1 MPSVLG
7 LSKRYALLTVDTEA
21 LPKRAA
27 DSHIMH
33 LVWGKHPRGSA
44 GVQEIAEIG
53 NEFGVK
59 HVFFSDFCGT
69 YSCLEQMQEVVHWL
83 NLHGQD
89 VQLHTHPETLPKTFW
104 RTHGFSGSPRYMN
117 QYIDLSQAEFVL
129 RHFSKLI
136 TDITGKPVLAHRA
149 GSFRWNTLTIRAL
162 QKLNIPLSF
171 NQSMRA
177 LESGRGVHGEP
188 DCLPYSWSNGVIEVP
203 VTERWVPGVP
213 GFRPDRWVSLTYP
226 ESPYFKFG
234 SRPIPAWK
242 HPFAPKPAPVTVV
255 LLHSWSLLERD
266 EAGHAVYRDDRLL
279 EGYRKFLRR
288 LVKDCEVITT
298 AEFLELHAQGKIDI
312 SRTVNLEQVE
322 AQV

>member
-1 MPSVLG
+1 MLNG
-7 LSKRYALLTVDTEA
+7 RYALLTVDTEA
-21 LPKRAA
+21 LTGRAMSSYV
-27 DSHIMH
+27 DR
-33 LVWGKHPRGSA
+33 LVWGRHAA
-44 GVQEIAEIG
+44 GTAGIREICELG
-53 NEFGVK
+53 TEFNAP
-59 HVFFSDFCGT
+59 HVFFADMCGC
-69 YSCLEQMQEVVHWL
+69 YAELEHMKKAIRWL
-83 NLHGQD
+83 STHGHD
-89 VQLHTHPETLPKTFW
+89 VQLHTHPEALPKVFW
-104 RTHGFSGSPRYMN
+104 DQQGLPAIPRFMN
-117 QYIDLSQAEFVL
+117 QYRDVARTRFVVQ
-129 RHFSKLI
+129 HFAKLLVEQ
-136 TDITGKPVLAHRA
+136 TGKPVLAHRA
-149 GSFRWNTLTIRAL
+149 GSFRWNALTIRAL
-162 QKLNIPLSF
+162 QELNIPLSF

-188 DCLPYSWSNGVIEVP
+188 DCLPYTWSNGVIEVP

-226 ESPYFKFG
+226 ESPYFKLG

>member
-1 MPSVLG
+1 M
-7 LSKRYALLTVDTEA
+7 
-21 LPKRAA
+21 
-27 DSHIMH
+27 
-33 LVWGKHPRGSA
+33 SA
-44 GVQEIAEIG
+44 IG
-53 NEFGVK
+53 REFGIR
-59 HVFFSDFCGT
+59 HTFFADLCGC
-69 YSCLEQMQEVVHWL
+69 YAALEQMQNVIRSL
-83 NLHGQD
+83 DSQGQD
-89 VQLHTHPETLPKTFW
+89 IQLHTHPETLPKSFW
-104 RTHGFSGSPRYMN
+104 QVHDLPVSPRHMN
-117 QYIDLSQAEFVL
+117 EYIDQSRVEFVL
-129 RHFSKLI
+129 HHFSKLI

-149 GSFRWNTLTIRAL
+149 GSFRWNALTIRAL

-234 SRPIPAWK
+234 SRPIPVWK
-242 HPFAPKPAPVTVV
+242 HPFAPKPASVTVV

-279 EGYRKFLRR
+279 EGYRNFLRR

-298 AEFLELHAQGKIDI
+298 AEFLELRAQGKIDI

-322 AQV
+322 AQI

>member
-1 MPSVLG
+1 MG
-7 LSKRYALLTVDTEA
+7 CNRFALLTVDTEA
-21 LPKRAA
+21 LGRRASA
-27 DSHIMH
+27 YHIER
-33 LVWGKHPRGSA
+33 LVWGVHERGVA
-44 GVQEIAEIG
+44 GIREICAIG
-53 NEFGVK
+53 NEFNVR
-59 HVFFSDFCGT
+59 HSFFTDLCAS
-69 YSCLEQMQEVVHWL
+69 YNNLELMCQVVYWL
-83 NLHGQD
+83 NSQNQD
-89 VQLHTHPETLPKTFW
+89 IQLHTHPESLPITFW
-104 RTHGFSGSPRYMN
+104 QENGWDSVPRFMN
-117 QYIDLSQAEFVL
+117 QYKDLERAVFVL
-129 RHFSKLI
+129 QYFRELLTK
-136 TDITGKPVLAHRA
+136 ITGKPVLAHRS
-149 GSFRWNTLTIRAL
+149 GSFRWNALTIDAL
-162 QKLNIPLSF
+162 SRVGIPLSF

>member
-1 MPSVLG
+1 MS
-7 LSKRYALLTVDTEA
+7 
-21 LPKRAA
+21 
-27 DSHIMH
+27 
-33 LVWGKHPRGSA
+33 
-44 GVQEIAEIG
+44 QIG
-53 NEFGVK
+53 AEFGIK
-59 HVFFSDFCGT
+59 HVFFTDLCGA
-69 YSCLEQMQEVVHWL
+69 YDRLVQMQEVIRWL
-83 NLHGQD
+83 NSQGED
-89 VQLHTHPETLPKTFW
+89 IQLHTHPEALPKSFW
-104 RTHGFSGSPRYMN
+104 RANGFTDSPRYMS
-117 QYIDLSQAEFVL
+117 QYADVARAEFVL
-129 RHFSKLI
+129 RHFSELI
-136 TDITGKPVLAHRA
+136 MEITSKPILAHRA
-149 GSFRWNTLTIRAL
+149 GSFRWNALTIRAL
-162 QKLNIPLSF
+162 QELNIPLSF

-188 DCLPYSWSNGVIEVP
+188 DCLPYTWSNGVIEVP

>member
-1 MPSVLG
+1 MNRDS
-7 LSKRYALLTVDTEA
+7 YTLLTVDTEA
-21 LPKRAA
+21 LPRRATSEHIKR
-27 DSHIMH
+27 
-33 LVWGKHPRGSA
+33 LVLGQHGAGTA
-44 GVQEIAEIG
+44 GVMEMSSIG
-53 NEFGVK
+53 REFGIR
-59 HVFFSDFCGT
+59 HTFFADLCGC
-69 YSCLEQMQEVVHWL
+69 YAALEQMQNVIRSL
-83 NLHGQD
+83 DSQGQD
-89 VQLHTHPETLPKTFW
+89 IQLHTHPETLPKSFW
-104 RTHGFSGSPRYMN
+104 QVHDLPVSPRHMN
-117 QYIDLSQAEFVL
+117 EYIDQSRVEFVL
-129 RHFSKLI
+129 HHFSKLI

-149 GSFRWNTLTIRAL
+149 GSFRWNALTIRAL

-234 SRPIPAWK
+234 SRPIPVWK
-242 HPFAPKPAPVTVV
+242 HPFAPKPASVTVV

-279 EGYRKFLRR
+279 EGYRNFLRR

-298 AEFLELHAQGKIDI
+298 AEFLELRAQGKIDI

-322 AQV
+322 AQI

>member
-1 MPSVLG
+1 MWPVLG
-7 LSKRYALLTVDTEA
+7 SDKRYALITVDTEA
-21 LPKRAA
+21 LPRRAA
-27 DSHIMH
+27 DSHVRH
-33 LVWGKHPRGSA
+33 LIWGSHARGSA
-44 GVQEIAEIG
+44 GIKEITSIG
-53 NEFGVK
+53 NEFGAK
-59 HVFFSDFCGT
+59 HVFFLDLCGA
-69 YSCLEQMQEVVHWL
+69 YSFLGQMREVVSWL
-83 NLHGQD
+83 DGQRQD
-89 VQLHTHPETLPKTFW
+89 VQLHTHPETLPESFW
-104 RTHGFSGSPRYMN
+104 QEHGFSVSPRYMN
-117 QYIDLSQAEFVL
+117 QYTDPSKTEFVL
-129 RHFSKLI
+129 RHFSRLI
-136 TDITGKPVLAHRA
+136 TDITGKPILAHRA
-149 GSFRWNTLTIRAL
+149 GSFRWNALTIRAL
-162 QKLNIPLSF
+162 QELNIPLSF

-188 DCLPYSWSNGVIEVP
+188 DCLPYTWSNGVIEVP

>member
-1 MPSVLG
+1 MLN
-7 LSKRYALLTVDTEA
+7 KRYALLTVDTEA
-21 LPKRAA
+21 LAGRAP
-27 DSHIMH
+27 DRHVER
-33 LVWGKHPRGSA
+33 LVWGLHDA
-44 GVQEIAEIG
+44 GAAGIREMCIIG
-53 NEFGVK
+53 KEYKVS
-59 HVFFSDFCGT
+59 HSFFIDFCGS
-69 YSCLEQMQEVVHWL
+69 YAHLEQMQQVVRWL
-83 NLHGQD
+83 VQQGED
-89 VQLHTHPETLPKTFW
+89 VQLHTHPEALPTFFW
-104 RTHGFSGSPRYMN
+104 QEHGCQITPRFMNEYQDVDRTV
-117 QYIDLSQAEFVL
+117 FVL
-129 RHFSKLI
+129 RYFSKLI
-136 TDITGKPVLAHRA
+136 TDITGKPILAHRA
-149 GSFRWNTLTIRAL
+149 GSFRWNALTIRAL
-162 QKLNIPLSF
+162 QELNIPLSF

-188 DCLPYSWSNGVIEVP
+188 DCLPYTWSNGVIEVP

>member
-1 MPSVLG
+1 MKKNS
-7 LSKRYALLTVDTEA
+7 YALLTVDTEA
-21 LPKRAA
+21 LPKRATDA
-27 DSHIMH
+27 HVQR
-33 LVWGKHPRGSA
+33 LVWGQHEAGTAGIMEMSA
-44 GVQEIAEIG
+44 IG
-53 NEFGVK
+53 REFGIR
-59 HVFFSDFCGT
+59 HIFFVDLCGC
-69 YSCLEQMQEVVHWL
+69 YAALQQIQDVIRWL
-83 NLHGQD
+83 DSRGQD
-89 VQLHTHPETLPKTFW
+89 VQLHTHPETLPRSFW
-104 RTHGFSGSPRYMN
+104 QEHVLPGLPRYMN
-117 QYIDLSQAEFVL
+117 EYDVQSRTEFVL

-136 TDITGKPVLAHRA
+136 TDITGKPILAHRA
-149 GSFRWNTLTIRAL
+149 GSFRWNALTIRAL
-162 QKLNIPLSF
+162 QEVGIPLSF

-177 LESGRGVHGEP
+177 LDSGRSVHGEP
-188 DCLPYSWSNGVIEVP
+188 DCLPYAWSNGVVEVP

-226 ESPYFKFG
+226 ESPYFQFG
-234 SRPIPAWK
+234 SRPLPVWK
-242 HPFAPKPAPVTVV
+242 HPFAPKPALVTVV

-298 AEFLELHAQGKIDI
+298 AEFLDLRKRGKIRL

>member
-1 MPSVLG
+1 MWPTFG
-7 LSKRYALLTVDTEA
+7 GGKHYALLTVDAEA
-21 LPKRAA
+21 LPKRSST
-27 DSHIMH
+27 DHVRR
-33 LVWGKHPRGSA
+33 LVLGQHPTGSA
-44 GVQEIAEIG
+44 GVREMASIG

-59 HVFFSDFCGT
+59 HVFFADMCGA
-69 YSCLEQMQEVVHWL
+69 YGHLQQMQEVVSWL
-83 NLHGQD
+83 HDEGQD
-89 VQLHTHPETLPKTFW
+89 VQLHTHPETLPNSFW
-104 RTHGFSGSPRYMN
+104 KEHGLSVLPRHMN
-117 QYIDLSQAEFVL
+117 EYTAQSRAEFVL
-129 RHFSKLI
+129 RYFSKLI
-136 TDITGKPVLAHRA
+136 TDITNKPIIAHRA
-149 GSFRWNTLTIRAL
+149 GSFRWNALTIHALRA
-162 QKLNIPLSF
+162 LNIPLSF

-188 DCLPYSWSNGVIEVP
+188 DCLPYTWSNGVIEVP

>member
-1 MPSVLG
+1 MFGSG
-7 LSKRYALLTVDTEA
+7 KRYALITVDTEA
-21 LPKRAA
+21 LPRRAA
-27 DSHIMH
+27 DSHVRH
-33 LVWGKHPRGSA
+33 LVWGNHTRGSA
-44 GVQEIAEIG
+44 GIKEITSIG
-53 NEFGVK
+53 KEFGAK
-59 HVFFSDFCGT
+59 HVFFLDLCGA
-69 YSCLEQMQEVVHWL
+69 YGCLGQMQEVVGWL
-83 NLHGQD
+83 DAQRQD

-104 RTHGFSGSPRYMN
+104 QEHGFSVSPRYMN
-117 QYIDLSQAEFVL
+117 QYTDPIKTAFVL
-129 RHFSKLI
+129 RHFSRLI
-136 TDITGKPVLAHRA
+136 TDITGKPILAHRA
-149 GSFRWNTLTIRAL
+149 GSFRWNALTIRAL
-162 QKLNIPLSF
+162 QELNIPLSF

-177 LESGRGVHGEP
+177 LDSGRGVHGEP

>member
-1 MPSVLG
+1 MEHHVQ
-7 LSKRYALLTVDTEA
+7 R
-21 LPKRAA
+21 
-27 DSHIMH
+27 
-33 LVWGKHPRGSA
+33 LVWGSHPLGTA
-44 GVQEIAEIG
+44 GVREICAIGAEVG
-53 NEFGVK
+53 AK
-59 HVFFSDFCGT
+59 HVFFVDLCAADEFEMLG
-69 YSCLEQMQEVVHWL
+69 VVRWL
-83 NLHGQD
+83 DAKKQD
-89 VQLHTHPETLPKTFW
+89 IQLHTHPETLSKAFW
-104 RTHGFSGSPRYMN
+104 QKHGLPVSPRYMDE
-117 QYIDLSQAEFVL
+117 YVDLSRTEFVL
-129 RHFSKLI
+129 RHFGQLLTSV
-136 TDITGKPVLAHRA
+136 TGKPILAHRS
-149 GSFRWNTLTIRAL
+149 GSFRWNSFTIRAL
-162 QKLNIPLSF
+162 KNLNIPLSF

-188 DCLPYSWSNGVIEVP
+188 DCLPYTWSNGVIEVP

>member
-1 MPSVLG
+1 MIG
-7 LSKRYALLTVDTEA
+7 DRFALLTVDTEA
-21 LPKRAA
+21 LSRRASA
-27 DSHIMH
+27 NRVER
-33 LVWGKHPRGSA
+33 LVWGKHEAGSA
-44 GVQEIAEIG
+44 GIREMCELG
-53 NEFGVK
+53 NELKVT
-59 HVFFSDFCGT
+59 HSFFVDFCGS
-69 YSCLEQMQEVVHWL
+69 YSYFEEMEQVVRWL
-83 NLHGQD
+83 DSQGQD
-89 VQLHTHPETLPKTFW
+89 VQLHTHPESLPKDFW
-104 RTHGFSGSPRYMN
+104 QKYGLAGNPRFMN
-117 QYIDLSQAEFVL
+117 QYKCLERTKFVL
-129 RHFSKLI
+129 RHFSKAI
-136 TDITGKPVLAHRA
+136 TDITKKPVLAHRA
-149 GSFRWNTLTIRAL
+149 GSFRWNALTIRAL
-162 QKLNIPLSF
+162 QELSIPLSF

-177 LESGRGVHGEP
+177 LESGRGIYGEP

>member
-1 MPSVLG
+1 MSEN
-7 LSKRYALLTVDTEA
+7 RYAVLTVDTEA

-27 DSHIMH
+27 EAHVQRLILGRH
-33 LVWGKHPRGSA
+33 KAGTA
-44 GVQEIAEIG
+44 GVIEIAAIG
-53 NEFGVK
+53 REFGIS
-59 HVFFSDFCGT
+59 HVFFVDLCGC
-69 YSCLEQMQEVVHWL
+69 YASLQEMLEVIAQLDAQ
-83 NLHGQD
+83 GQD
-89 VQLHTHPETLPKTFW
+89 VQLHTHPEILPTVFW
-104 RTHGFSGSPRYMN
+104 EEHALSNVPRYMDRYD
-117 QYIDLSQAEFVL
+117 QLEHALFLL

-136 TDITGKPVLAHRA
+136 TDITGKPILAHRA
-149 GSFRWNTLTIRAL
+149 GSFRWNALTIRAL
-162 QKLNIPLSF
+162 QELNIPLSF

-188 DCLPYSWSNGVIEVP
+188 DCLPYTWSNGVIEVP

>member
-1 MPSVLG
+1 MTRRFV
-7 LSKRYALLTVDTEA
+7 LLTVDTEA
-21 LPKRAA
+21 LPRRAA
-27 DSHIMH
+27 EEHIRR
-33 LVWGKHPRGSA
+33 LVWGVHPRGSA
-44 GVQEIAEIG
+44 GIQEISAIG
-53 NEFGVK
+53 AEFGAK
-59 HVFFSDFCGT
+59 HVFFADFCGA
-69 YSCLEQMQEVVHWL
+69 YGDQSQMQEVVRWL
-83 NLHGQD
+83 DAQGQD
-89 VQLHTHPETLPKTFW
+89 VQLHTHPETLPDAFW
-104 RTHGFSGSPRYMN
+104 QEHSQSALPRYMN
-117 QYIDLSQAEFVL
+117 DYGDQARAVFVL
-129 RHFSKLI
+129 NHFSRII
-136 TDITGKPVLAHRA
+136 TEITAKPVLAHRA
-149 GSFRWNTLTIRAL
+149 GSFRWNALTIRAL
-162 QKLNIPLSF
+162 QELNIPLSF

-188 DCLPYSWSNGVIEVP
+188 DCLPYAWSNGVIEVP

>member
-1 MPSVLG
+1 MSRQ
-7 LSKRYALLTVDTEA
+7 RYALLTVDTEA
-21 LPKRAA
+21 LCKRAT
-27 DSHIMH
+27 DRHVQRLI
-33 LVWGKHPRGSA
+33 WGQHEA
-44 GVQEIAEIG
+44 GTAGIREMCGIG
-53 NEFGVK
+53 DEFGAK
-59 HVFFSDFCGT
+59 HVFFTDCCGM
-69 YSCLEQMQEVVHWL
+69 YSNLGQMREVVSWL
-83 NLHGQD
+83 DVAGQD
-89 VQLHTHPETLPKTFW
+89 VQLHTHSETLPKSFW
-104 RTHGFSGSPRYMN
+104 QEHGLVAVPRFMN
-117 QYIDLSQAEFVL
+117 QYIELAQAEFVL
-129 RHFSKLI
+129 RYFRDLI
-136 TDITGKPVLAHRA
+136 TDMTGKPVLAHRA
-149 GSFRWNTLTIRAL
+149 GSFRWNALTIRAL
-162 QKLNIPLSF
+162 QELNIPLSF

-188 DCLPYSWSNGVIEVP
+188 DCLPYAWSNGVIEVP

>member
-1 MPSVLG
+1 MS
-7 LSKRYALLTVDTEA
+7 
-21 LPKRAA
+21 
-27 DSHIMH
+27 
-33 LVWGKHPRGSA
+33 
-44 GVQEIAEIG
+44 QIG
-53 NEFGVK
+53 AEFGIK
-59 HVFFSDFCGT
+59 HVFFTDLCGA
-69 YSCLEQMQEVVHWL
+69 YDSLDQMQEVIRWL
-83 NLHGQD
+83 SSQGED
-89 VQLHTHPETLPKTFW
+89 IQLHTHPETLPKSFW
-104 RTHGFSGSPRYMN
+104 RTNGFTDSPRYMS
-117 QYIDLSQAEFVL
+117 QYADVARAEFVL
-129 RHFSKLI
+129 RHFSELI
-136 TDITGKPVLAHRA
+136 RGITSKPILAHRA
-149 GSFRWNTLTIRAL
+149 GSFRWNALTIRAL
-162 QKLNIPLSF
+162 QELNIPLSF

-188 DCLPYSWSNGVIEVP
+188 DCLPYAWSNGVIEVP

>member
-1 MPSVLG
+1 M
-7 LSKRYALLTVDTEA
+7 KNRYALLTVDTEA
-21 LPKRAA
+21 LNNRAFEN
-27 DSHIMH
+27 HVNL
-33 LVWGKHPRGSA
+33 LVWGRHTNGSA
-44 GVQEIAEIG
+44 GVAEICQIG
-53 NEFGVK
+53 SEFGVK
-59 HVFFSDFCGT
+59 HIFFTDFCGA
-69 YSCLEQMQEVVHWL
+69 YCYLEEMKDVVRWL
-83 NLHGQD
+83 VNQAQD
-89 VQLHTHPETLPKTFW
+89 VQLHTHPEALPGSFW
-104 RTHGFSGSPRYMN
+104 FEQGLPCVPRFMDHYTD
-117 QYIDLSQAEFVL
+117 QSRAEFVL

-136 TDITGKPVLAHRA
+136 ADIIGKPILAHRA
-149 GSFRWNTLTIRAL
+149 GSFRWNALTIRAL
-162 QKLNIPLSF
+162 QELNIPLSF

-177 LESGRGVHGEP
+177 LDSGRGVHGEP

>member
-1 MPSVLG
+1 MLDV
-7 LSKRYALLTVDTEA
+7 
-21 LPKRAA
+21 
-27 DSHIMH
+27 
-33 LVWGKHPRGSA
+33 
-44 GVQEIAEIG
+44 VQ
-53 NEFGVK
+53 
-59 HVFFSDFCGT
+59 
-69 YSCLEQMQEVVHWL
+69 WL
-83 NLHGQD
+83 DAKDQD
-89 VQLHTHPETLPKTFW
+89 IQLHTHPETLPKAFW
-104 RTHGFSGSPRYMN
+104 RKHGLPISPRYMDEYVD
-117 QYIDLSQAEFVL
+117 QSRTEFVL
-129 RHFSKLI
+129 RHFGQLL
-136 TDITGKPVLAHRA
+136 TNITGKPILAHRS
-149 GSFRWNTLTIRAL
+149 GSFRWNALTIRAL
-162 QKLNIPLSF
+162 QELNIPLSF

-188 DCLPYSWSNGVIEVP
+188 DCLPYTWSNGVIEVP

>member
-1 MPSVLG
+1 MSQ
-7 LSKRYALLTVDTEA
+7 SRYALLTVDVEA
-21 LPKRAA
+21 LPRRATEA
-27 DSHIMH
+27 HVQR
-33 LVWGKHPRGSA
+33 LVLGRHETGTA
-44 GVQEIAEIG
+44 GVIEMAAIG
-53 NEFGVK
+53 QEFGVN
-59 HVFFSDFCGT
+59 HVFFVDLCGC
-69 YSCLEQMQEVVHWL
+69 YVSLQEMLAVIARL
-83 NLHGQD
+83 DANGQD
-89 VQLHTHPETLPKTFW
+89 VQLHTHPETLPKSFW
-104 RTHGFSGSPRYMN
+104 QDNALLASPRYMDEYEI
-117 QYIDLSQAEFVL
+117 QSRTDFVL

-136 TDITGKPVLAHRA
+136 TDITGKPILAHRA
-149 GSFRWNTLTIRAL
+149 GSFRWNALTIRAL
-162 QKLNIPLSF
+162 QELNIPLSF

-177 LESGRGVHGEP
+177 LESGRGVYGEP
-188 DCLPYSWSNGVIEVP
+188 DCLPYTWSNGVIEVP

-298 AEFLELHAQGKIDI
+298 AEFLELKAQGKIDI

>member
-1 MPSVLG
+1 MLG
-7 LSKRYALLTVDTEA
+7 LKRYCLLTVDVEA
-21 LPKRAA
+21 LSARAA
-27 DSHIMH
+27 DCHVQR
-33 LVWGKHPRGSA
+33 LVWGRHPLGVA
-44 GVQEIAEIG
+44 GIREFCAIG
-53 NEFGVK
+53 DECGAK
-59 HVFFSDFCGT
+59 HVFFTDLCGA
-69 YSCLEQMQEVVHWL
+69 YSSFSQMREVVSWL
-83 NLHGQD
+83 DSQGQD
-89 VQLHTHPETLPKTFW
+89 VQLHTHPETLPKSFW
-104 RTHGFSGSPRYMN
+104 KQHGWSALPRYMN
-117 QYIDLSQAEFVL
+117 QYTEQSRVQFVL
-129 RHFSKLI
+129 HHFSKLI
-136 TDITGKPVLAHRA
+136 TDITGKPILAHRA
-149 GSFRWNTLTIRAL
+149 GSFRWNTLTIKAL
-162 QKLNIPLSF
+162 QKLGIPLSF

-279 EGYRKFLRR
+279 EGYRKFVRR
-288 LVKDCEVITT
+288 LVKDCDVITT
-298 AEFLELHAQGKIDI
+298 AEFLELRAQGKIDI
-312 SRTVNLEQVE
+312 SRTVNLE
-322 AQV
+322 

>member
-1 MPSVLG
+1 MEISALG
-7 LSKRYALLTVDTEA
+7 LEC
-21 LPKRAA
+21 
-27 DSHIMH
+27 
-33 LVWGKHPRGSA
+33 
-44 GVQEIAEIG
+44 GVR
-53 NEFGVK
+53 
-59 HVFFSDFCGT
+59 HVFFSDFCGC
-69 YSCLEQMQEVVHWL
+69 YESLQQMRDVVGWL
-83 NLHGQD
+83 DANGQD
-89 VQLHTHPETLPKTFW
+89 VQLHTHPETLPRSFW
-104 RTHGFSGSPRYMN
+104 KDHGLLASPRYMDEYDN
-117 QYIDLSQAEFVL
+117 QARADFVL
-129 RHFSKLI
+129 RYFSKLI
-136 TDITGKPVLAHRA
+136 TDITGKPILAHRA
-149 GSFRWNTLTIRAL
+149 GSFRWNALTIRVL
-162 QKLNIPLSF
+162 QELNIPLSF

-188 DCLPYSWSNGVIEVP
+188 DCLPYTWSNGVIEVP

-298 AEFLELHAQGKIDI
+298 PEFLELHAQGKIDI
-312 SRTVNLEQVE
+312 SRTVNLEQVH

>member
-1 MPSVLG
+1 MNKERFL
-7 LSKRYALLTVDTEA
+7 LLTVDTEA
-21 LPKRAA
+21 LPRRASA
-27 DSHIMH
+27 EHVER
-33 LVWGKHPRGSA
+33 LVWGRHSAGSA
-44 GVQEIAEIG
+44 GIVEMSQIG
-53 NEFGVK
+53 AEFGIK
-59 HVFFSDFCGT
+59 HVFFTDLCGA
-69 YSCLEQMQEVVHWL
+69 YDRLDQMQEVIRWL
-83 NLHGQD
+83 NYQGED
-89 VQLHTHPETLPKTFW
+89 IQLHTHPETLPKSFW
-104 RTHGFSGSPRYMN
+104 QANGFTDLPRYMS
-117 QYIDLSQAEFVL
+117 QYADVARAEFVL
-129 RHFSKLI
+129 RHFSELI
-136 TDITGKPVLAHRA
+136 MGITSKPILAHRA
-149 GSFRWNTLTIRAL
+149 GSFRWNALTIRAL
-162 QKLNIPLSF
+162 QNLNIPLSF

-298 AEFLELHAQGKIDI
+298 AEFLELKAQGKIDI